1 MSIVIGDKKIK
12 DINVSNKNVQKI
24 VDIITGGIIF
34 EKDKP
39 ISSEYFFIENTYDG
53 SNTITIK
60 TIKKLDTTDSYATQL
75 QYSKDKDNWTTITL
89 TGTNTIPM
97 KIGERVY
104 FRNDNGF
111 FNCYDLYTHIKCSY
125 SHKVGGNI
133 KSLLNFTDNDVAY
146 TPYCFYEL
154 FYSNSTLI
162 DANQLIIPNSKLAEY
177 CLNKMF
183 YGCTSLI
190 QAPSLPATNLEKY
203 CYSDMFTNCTSL
215 EKSPSLPAT
224 NLKFGCYYNMFY
236 GCTSLIQAPSLPATK
251 LANNCYQQMFRNC
264 KVLTTT
270 PILPST
276 TLEIACYGQMFQ
288 GCTSLVNVSSL
299 PATNLANNCYN
310 GMFRDCTSLV
320 NAPILP
326 AENLVQECY
335 YYMFYNCSSLNNV
348 TSYANDISAS
358 NCTENWLSGVSSTGT
373 FYNYGSAKYVDDSV
387 SGIPPGWIVV
397 KN

>member
-1 MSIVIGDKKIK
+1 MSITIGDKKIK
-12 DINVSNKNVQKI
+12 DINISNKNVQKI

-60 TIKKLDTTDSYATQL
+60 TIKNLDTTDSYATQL
-75 QYSKDKDNWTTITL
+75 QYSKDKDNWTTIKL

-154 FYSNSTLI
+154 FYNNSTLI
-162 DANQLIIPNSKLAEY
+162 DANELIIPNSKLAEY

-190 QAPSLPATNLEKY
+190 Q
-203 CYSDMFTNCTSL
+203 
-215 EKSPSLPAT
+215 SPSLPAT
-224 NLKFGCYYNMFY
+224 NLA
-236 GCTSLIQAPSLPATK
+236 S
-251 LANNCYQQMFRNC
+251 NCYQQMFRNC
-264 KVLTTT
+264 KSLTTT

-299 PATNLANNCYN
+299 PATNLASNCYT

-358 NCTENWLSGVSSTGT
+358 NCTYNWLSGVSSTGT
-373 FYNYGSAKYVDDSV
+373 FHNLGSATYESGS
-387 SGIPPGWIVV
+387 SGIPPGWEVV